1 MTKKSIDLKSNIT
14 ISANIEPDSGKKR
27 LGIRQIREYVDLLES
42 LPDGAALPDWSR
54 LTIGDRFGITLRLVP
69 AAQREQLLGKSA
81 STYSRYEQ
89 GMDIPL
95 TVVATLSAETE
106 IPLDWIVSGRAMD
119 RRTQPADAAPD
130 IARSDGDDVP
140 IQKLAFKAA
149 AGGALMLDDGS
160 SYVNF
165 PRVVLHQHGVAPGHA
180 RLMQASGESMRETI
194 SDGDLMLVDVSPAA
208 TQIADGKIYV
218 FTVGHEAY
226 VKRLKR
232 SGDDVIMIADN
243 RDMFPPETV
252 PKELP
257 LRIYGRVKWAGRGL

>member
-1 MTKKSIDLKSNIT
+1 
-14 ISANIEPDSGKKR
+14 
-27 LGIRQIREYVDLLES
+27 
-42 LPDGAALPDWSR
+42 
-54 LTIGDRFGITLRLVP
+54 
-69 AAQREQLLGKSA
+69 
-81 STYSRYEQ
+81 
-89 GMDIPL
+89 
-95 TVVATLSAETE
+95 
-106 IPLDWIVSGRAMD
+106 
-119 RRTQPADAAPD
+119 
-130 IARSDGDDVP
+130 
-140 IQKLAFKAA
+140 
-149 AGGALMLDDGS
+149 MLDDGS

>member
-1 MTKKSIDLKSNIT
+1 M
-14 ISANIEPDSGKKR
+14 
-27 LGIRQIREYVDLLES
+27 
-42 LPDGAALPDWSR
+42 PDGAALPDWSR

-119 RRTQPADAAPD
+119 RRTSSADAAPAP
-130 IARSDGDDVP
+130 ARSDGDDVP

-149 AGGALMLDDGS
+149 AGNGALMLDDGS

-218 FTVGHEAY
+218 FSVGNEAY